1 VPASDGI
8 VLPGGVRVG
17 GARRRDAAL
26 RPLTGADE
34 AFLAEEGAGLL
45 PARRTTALL
54 ARCLERLGPLEVPVP
69 PDAVAALTVGDRE
82 ALLLH
87 LRRIS
92 IGERLDAGLACPHCA
107 EAMDLDLLVGDLLV
121 APYDAWPD
129 HHEAVVGGRTTRFR
143 LPTGAD
149 QEAVAPAALDDPRAA
164 AALLLARCVE
174 GEVTPAVTEAVPAL
188 MAELDPQAEIVLDAE
203 CAACGGRLSAP
214 FDTGDYLYQEVLVS
228 RHGLLRQVHTL
239 ALNYGWSERDILALP
254 ARKRAAYIGLIAEE
268 LEPSEAG

>member
-1 VPASDGI
+1 VPAVEEIG
-8 VLPGGVRVG
+8 LPGGLRVG

-34 AFLAEEGAGLL
+34 AFLGEEAGGLL
-45 PARRTTALL
+45 PAQRTTALL
-54 ARCLERLGPLEVPVP
+54 ARCLERLGPLAAPVP
-69 PDAVAALTVGDRE
+69 PDAVAALGAGDRE

-92 IGERLDAGLACPHCA
+92 IGDRVRAVVACPHCA
-107 EAMDLDLLVGDLLV
+107 EAMDLDLRVGDLLV
-121 APYDAWPD
+121 APYDAWPE
-129 HHEAVVGGRTTRFR
+129 HHEAVVDGRTTRFR

-174 GEVTPAVTEAVPAL
+174 GEVTPAVAEAVPEL

-214 FDTGDYLYQEVLVS
+214 FDPGDYLYREVLVA
-228 RHGLLRQVHTL
+228 RHGLLRQIHTL

-254 ARKRAAYIGLIAEE
+254 SRKRATYLGLLAED
-268 LEPSEAG
+268 LEASEAG